1 MTGSQVVSTND
12 ITVIQQNPTIQNV
25 VKKVILDNTVSK
37 SSVVVSAVTKT
48 SATKI
53 QSTIVVQEPTQPNT
67 QTVIVAISDRKEPTK
82 IEIVTE

>member
-1 MTGSQVVSTND
+1 MSTND

-48 SATKI
+48 STTKV

-67 QTVIVAISDRKEPTK
+67 QTVIVAISDRNEPTK

>member
-48 SATKI
+48 STTKV

-67 QTVIVAISDRKEPTK
+67 QTVIVAISDRNEPTK